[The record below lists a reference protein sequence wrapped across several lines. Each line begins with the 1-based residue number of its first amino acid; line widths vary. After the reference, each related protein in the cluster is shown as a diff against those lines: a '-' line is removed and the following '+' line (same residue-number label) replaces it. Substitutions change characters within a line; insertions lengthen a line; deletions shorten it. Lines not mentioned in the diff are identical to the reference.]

1 MGLILRLIK
10 ESFIFAWQALIINKV
25 RTLLSLLG
33 VTIGIFSIIFVLS
46 MVDSLEANMKQS
58 FDMIGNDI
66 LFIQK
71 WPMAPEKGDE
81 EYAWWKYMRRRQ
93 PSLKDMELL
102 ESRMI
107 SADAIAYQASSSKT
121 AEYKN
126 NFMSTSYAMG
136 VTYEYDQVIALKLS
150 VGRYFTPVECDG
162 GSNYAV
168 IGHSVKE
175 QLFGEISPLG
185 REMKIGGLK
194 VVVIG
199 VFEKEGQSIFGN
211 GFDQVVMMPMGFA
224 SRLISIRDEDTS
236 IILKAKNGISNK
248 QLRDEVMANFRAVRG
263 VKPGADSDFSIIE
276 SIMISGMVDSLISSM
291 SMAGGMIGIFAIL
304 IGAFS
309 IANIMFV
316 SVRERT
322 NIIGIQKALGAKNYM
337 ILAQF
342 LFEAVALCIIG
353 ALIGLILVWIS
364 MLILTS
370 AVDFDFMLPLSRI
383 VFGIGI
389 SVIVGLVSGI
399 FPAWLAFRLN
409 PVDAIRSK

>member
-10 ESFIFAWQALIINKV
+10 ESFIFAWQALVVNKV

-46 MVDSLEANMKQS
+46 MVDSLEAEMKQS

-93 PSLKDMELL
+93 PSLSDMEKLQARL
-102 ESRMI
+102 TGAE
-107 SADAIAYQASSSKT
+107 AIAYAAGVSKT

-126 NFMSTSYAMG
+126 NFMSSSYALG
-136 VTYEYDQVIALKLS
+136 VTYEYNQVIALEIGQ
-150 VGRYFTPVECDG
+150 GRYFTPEECAG
-162 GSNYAV
+162 GRNYAI
-168 IGHSVKE
+168 IGDAVKD
-175 QLFGEISPLG
+175 QLFGGMSPLG
-185 REMKIGGLK
+185 REIKIGGLK

-199 VFEKEGQSIFGN
+199 VFVKEGQSLFDN
-211 GFDQVVMMPMGFA
+211 GFDQAVMMPMEFA
-224 SRLISIRDEDTS
+224 TRLISVRDEDTN
-236 IILKAKNGISNK
+236 IILKARPGISNR
-248 QLRDEVMANFRAVRG
+248 QLRDEVMGDLRAVRG
-263 VKPGADSDFSIIE
+263 VKPGNESDFSIIE
-276 SIMISGMVDSLISSM
+276 SSMIAGMVESLISSM
-291 SMAGGMIGIFAIL
+291 SVAGAMIGIFAIL

-322 NIIGIQKALGAKNYM
+322 NIIGIQKSLGAKNYM

-353 ALIGLILVWIS
+353 AIIGLLLVWIA
-364 MLILTS
+364 MLILSLT
-370 AVDFDFMLPLSRI
+370 VDFNFILLPQRVL
-383 VFGIGI
+383 FGLGI